1 MPKCMRFLR
10 TGQRPESR
18 TLAHIVLSMMHH
30 TAHLQSHEE
39 TFTFN
44 VGETEVDAAWITI
57 CVAIANYVL
66 NAGVDFRD

>member
-1 MPKCMRFLR
+1 
-10 TGQRPESR
+10 
-18 TLAHIVLSMMHH
+18 MMHH